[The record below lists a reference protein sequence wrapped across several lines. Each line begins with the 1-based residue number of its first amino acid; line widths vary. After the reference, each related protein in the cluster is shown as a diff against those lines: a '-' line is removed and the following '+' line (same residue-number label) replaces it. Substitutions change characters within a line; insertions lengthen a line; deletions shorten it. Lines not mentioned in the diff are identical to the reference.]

1 MTTGARVVSQIHGEL
16 LLKVSE
22 TESQRVGERVAE
34 LMASV
39 VQLDVPLVVDWGRG
53 PNWATGHG

>member
-16 LLKVSE
+16 LLKVFD
-22 TESQRVGERVAE
+22 TEGQEAGERVAG

-39 VQLDVPLVVDWGRG
+39 VQLAVPLVVDWGRG